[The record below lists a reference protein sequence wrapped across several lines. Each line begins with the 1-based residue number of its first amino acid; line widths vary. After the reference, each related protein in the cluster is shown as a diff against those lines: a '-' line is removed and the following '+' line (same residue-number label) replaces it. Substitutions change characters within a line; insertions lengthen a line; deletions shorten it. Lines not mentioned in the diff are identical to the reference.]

1 MKKKKE
7 CVRPGRQGDDGD
19 RGIKN
24 GQSQPP
30 TDFFGTSKKPKRRR
44 EKANERKANESQKVD
59 GLPVS
64 LDRRL

>member
-30 TDFFGTSKKPKRRR
+30 TDFFGTSKKSGE
-44 EKANERKANESQKVD
+44 EKKMKANESQKVD